1 MERVIEK
8 LVRRKVKREK
18 KKREIGR
25 HYTVDF
31 ENGGR
36 SPKPRTVGN
45 L

>member
-25 HYTVDF
+25 YYIVDF

-36 SPKPRTVGN
+36 SLKFRIVGN
-45 L
+45 F